1 MSALS
6 AGRRTVSVYPRDW
19 SRKDRFGNHVE
30 AYLEPVSASVLI
42 APGTGL
48 DLGFDRPEG
57 VQIDLTLHFP
67 TSWTDIEALR
77 GAKVVIANTGTY
89 DGTYKVVGAPKPYAP
104 ELVPSLIDLWIAVG
118 VSAYDG

>member
-6 AGRRTVSVYPRDW
+6 AGRCTVSVYPRDW
-19 SRKDRFGNHVE
+19 SQKDRFGNHVE
-30 AYLEPVSASVLI
+30 AYLRPVSVSVLI
-42 APGTGL
+42 APGSSL

-57 VQIDLTLHFP
+57 VQVALTLHFP

-77 GAKVVIANTGTY
+77 GAKVVIANTGIY

-104 ELVPSLIDLWIAVG
+104 ELVPSIINLWMAVE